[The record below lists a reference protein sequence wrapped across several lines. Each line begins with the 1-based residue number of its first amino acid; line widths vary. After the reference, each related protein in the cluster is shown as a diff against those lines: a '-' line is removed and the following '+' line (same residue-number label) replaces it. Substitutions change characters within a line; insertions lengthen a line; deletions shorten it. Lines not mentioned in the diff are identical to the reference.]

1 MKQDFSKLATTEY
14 GNILSNDCFID
25 FSIGPLW
32 QGMPRIF
39 GEAFTVQL
47 AAGDNLML
55 HSAIYEAPEGS
66 IIVVDGVDSEYAV
79 AGGNVCAVAKSR
91 GIKGFIIDGV
101 IRDLGEITDMK
112 FPVFAKGVHPVP
124 GKKEVYSELG
134 TEIRCGGVNVSTGDI
149 IVADIEGIVVIPKAR
164 KDDVFLMASEK
175 ANKEQSLTLAQWEE
189 SHRAKITKAIISA
202 KQQQSVMN
210 GAS

>member
-1 MKQDFSKLATTEY
+1 MKSDFSKLATTEY
-14 GNILSNDCFID
+14 GNILSNEHFIN
-25 FSIGPLW
+25 FSIVPLW
-32 QGMPRIF
+32 LGIPRIF

-47 AAGDNLML
+47 TSGDNLML

-101 IRDLGEITDMK
+101 IRDLCEISDMK

-124 GKKEVYSELG
+124 GKKEIYSELG
-134 TEIRCGGVNVSTGDI
+134 TPITCGGAKVSTGDI
-149 IVADIEGIVVIPKAR
+149 IVADVEGIVVIPKLK
-164 KDDVFLMASEK
+164 KDEVFLMASKK
-175 ANKEQSLTLAQWEE
+175 ASQEASLTLFEWEA
-189 SHRAKITKAIISA
+189 SHRVKIAQAITSA
-202 KQQQSVMN
+202 KQKT
-210 GAS
+210 

>member
-14 GNILSNDCFID
+14 GNILTNDHFID
-25 FSIGPLW
+25 YNIGPLW

-47 AAGDNLML
+47 ASGDNLML

-79 AGGNVCAVAKSR
+79 AGGNVCAVAKNR

-101 IRDLGEITDMK
+101 IRDLGEISDMK

-124 GKKEVYSELG
+124 GKKNVYCELG
-134 TEIRCGGVNVSTGDI
+134 VSITCGGVKVSTGDV
-149 IVADIEGIVVIPKAR
+149 IVADLEGIVVIPKASAE
-164 KDDVFLMASEK
+164 DVFVSASKK
-175 ANKEQSLTLAQWEE
+175 ARDEASLTLLEWEAN
-189 SHRAKITKAIISA
+189 HRANIALAISSA
-202 KQQQSVMN
+202 KQK
-210 GAS
+210 A

>member
-14 GNILSNDCFID
+14 GNILSNDHFID

-47 AAGDNLML
+47 TSGDNLML

-79 AGGNVCAVAKSR
+79 AGGNVCAVAKNR

-101 IRDLGEITDMK
+101 IRDLCEITDMK
-112 FPVFAKGVHPVP
+112 FPVFAKGIHPVP

-134 TEIRCGGVNVSTGDI
+134 TSIICGRAKVYTGDV
-149 IVADIEGIVVIPKAR
+149 IVADVEGIVVIPKSK
-164 KDDVFLMASEK
+164 KDDVFLMASQK
-175 ANKEQSLTLAQWEE
+175 ANAEASLTLSEWEAK
-189 SHRAKITKAIISA
+189 HRAKIAKAINSA
-202 KQQQSVMN
+202 KQQ
-210 GAS
+210 A

>member
-14 GNILSNDCFID
+14 GNILSNSHFMNFNIA
-25 FSIGPLW
+25 PLW
-32 QGMPRIF
+32 KGIPRIF

-47 AAGDNLML
+47 TAGDNLML

-66 IIVVDGVDSEYAV
+66 IIVVDGANSEYAV

-101 IRDLGEITDMK
+101 IRDLGEISDMK

-124 GKKEVYSELG
+124 GKKEIYSELCAS
-134 TEIRCGGVNVSTGDI
+134 IYCGGIKVSTGDI
-149 IVADIEGIVVIPKAR
+149 IVADIEGIVVIPKSR
-164 KDDVFLMASEK
+164 KYEVFSMASKK
-175 ANKEQSLTLAQWEE
+175 ASEEATLTLAEWEAN
-189 SHRAKITKAIISA
+189 HREKIAQAIISA
-202 KQQQSVMN
+202 KQK
-210 GAS
+210 A

>member
-1 MKQDFSKLATTEY
+1 MKQDFSKLATTDY
-14 GNILSNDCFID
+14 GNILTNDHFID
-25 FSIGPLW
+25 YHIGPLW
-32 QGMPRIF
+32 QGMPRIS

-47 AAGDNLML
+47 ASGDNLML

-101 IRDLGEITDMK
+101 IRDLGEISDMK

-124 GKKEVYSELG
+124 GKKDVYCELG
-134 TEIRCGGVNVSTGDI
+134 VSITCGGVKVSTGDV
-149 IVADIEGIVVIPKAR
+149 IVADLEGIVVIPKAR
-164 KDDVFLMASEK
+164 AEEVFLSASKK
-175 ANKEQSLTLAQWEE
+175 ARDEASLTLLEWEAN
-189 SHRAKITKAIISA
+189 HRAKIALAISSA
-202 KQQQSVMN
+202 KQK
-210 GAS
+210 A

>member
-1 MKQDFSKLATTEY
+1 MKQDFSELATTEY
-14 GNILSNDCFID
+14 GNILSNDHFVD
-25 FSIGPLW
+25 FNIGPLW

-47 AAGDNLML
+47 TSGDNLML
-55 HSAIYEAPEGS
+55 HAAIYEAPEGS
-66 IIVVDGVDSEYAV
+66 IIVVDGVDSKYAV

-101 IRDLGEITDMK
+101 IRDLSEISDMK

-134 TEIRCGGVNVSTGDI
+134 VPITCGGASVSTGDV
-149 IVADIEGIVVIPKAR
+149 IVALLR
-164 KDDVFLMASEK
+164 
-175 ANKEQSLTLAQWEE
+175 N
-189 SHRAKITKAIISA
+189 
-202 KQQQSVMN
+202 
-210 GAS
+210 